1 MTEYEIADLAL
12 SGAELIKTQSAIN
25 LNQGSLIVE
34 NLTLFYSLLFG
45 YLLAAYAAGK
55 KLSTMQAAILTGLYL
70 AAVAYNR
77 FYGFILLTESQ
88 VQMSRTYQ
96 LWQATSWQEI
106 VTAVTYSPALTAQ
119 QTAIMAYTTA
129 FIVLAVLASLLFMWS
144 VRHPREV

>member
-25 LNQGSLIVE
+25 LNQGSLIVD

-88 VQMSRTYQ
+88 FQISRTYQ
-96 LWQATSWQEI
+96 MWQATSWQEI
-106 VTAVTYSPALTAQ
+106 VTAVTSSPALTAQ
-119 QTAIMAYTTA
+119 QTGIMAYTTA

-144 VRHPREV
+144 IRHPKDE

>member
-25 LNQGSLIVE
+25 LNQGSLIVD

-88 VQMSRTYQ
+88 FQISRTYQ
-96 LWQATSWQEI
+96 MWQATSWQEI
-106 VTAVTYSPALTAQ
+106 VTAVTSSPALTAQ
-119 QTAIMAYTTA
+119 QTGIMAYTTA

-144 VRHPREV
+144 VRHPREG

>member
-70 AAVAYNR
+70 SAVAYNR
-77 FYGFILLTESQ
+77 YYGFILLTQSLFG
-88 VQMSRTYQ
+88 MSRSHQ
-96 LWQATSWQEI
+96 MWQATSSSELA
-106 VTAVTYSPALTAQ
+106 TAATSSHALTAE
-119 QTAIMAYTTA
+119 QTGILAFTTT

-144 VRHPREV
+144 VRHPRAD

>member
-25 LNQGSLIVE
+25 LNQGSLIVD

-88 VQMSRTYQ
+88 FQISRTYQ
-96 LWQATSWQEI
+96 MWQATSWQEI
-106 VTAVTYSPALTAQ
+106 VTAVTSSPALTAQ
-119 QTAIMAYTTA
+119 QTGILAYTTA
-129 FIVLAVLASLLFMWS
+129 FIVLSVLASLLFMWS
-144 VRHPREV
+144 VRHPREE

>member
-70 AAVAYNR
+70 SAVAYNR
-77 FYGFILLTESQ
+77 FYGFILLTQSLFG
-88 VQMSRTYQ
+88 MSRTHQ
-96 LWQATSWQEI
+96 MWQATSSSELA
-106 VTAVTYSPALTAQ
+106 TAATSSHALTAA
-119 QTAIMAYTTA
+119 QTGIMAFTTA

-144 VRHPREV
+144 VRHPREE